1 MNYSAYLFDFDGTLV
16 DSMPVF
22 VDVMKRV
29 LDENAIPYGDDL
41 VKIITPL
48 GYGGTA
54 DYFIGLGLN
63 MSKTDIMAMM
73 QRYAFDE
80 YVHNIPEK
88 TEVKQTLAALKA
100 RGSSLNVLT
109 ASPHVVLDPCLKR
122 LGLYELFDNVWSCDD
137 FKTTKSDPDIY
148 ARAAVAI
155 GKPVQEVL
163 FADDNPNAISTA
175 KAAGMPTCGVY
186 DASSEE
192 YIDEMKKLADCYVFK
207 LSELL

>member
-48 GYGGTA
+48 GYAGTA
-54 DYFIGLGLN
+54 DYFISLGLN
-63 MSKTDIMAMM
+63 MEKSDIMAMM
-73 QRYAFDE
+73 QRYSFDE
-80 YVHNIPEK
+80 YVHNIPPK
-88 TEVKQTLAALKA
+88 AEVQRTLIALKE
-100 RGSSLNVLT
+100 RGNSLNVLT

-122 LGLYELFDNVWSCDD
+122 LGIYELFDNVWSCDD
-137 FKTTKSDPDIY
+137 FETTKSDPEIY
-148 ARAAVAI
+148 RRAAEAI
-155 GKPVQEVL
+155 GKPLEEIL
-163 FADDNPNAISTA
+163 FADDNPNAIATA
-175 KAAGMPTCGVY
+175 SSAGMPTCGVY

-192 YIDEMKKLADCYVFK
+192 YIDEMKKLADRYIFDF
-207 LSELL
+207 SQLL